1 MALLA
6 GTFVGLYTVILP
18 ALAALILTRWVL
30 GMSYTTPLFTVG
42 NYFLGVIALL
52 IIQIL
57 EDIESL
63 DERIDDLERKQ
74 P

>member
-18 ALAALILTRWVL
+18 ALAAFILTRWVL
-30 GMSYTTPLFTVG
+30 GMSYTTSLLTVG
-42 NYFLGVIALL
+42 IYFLGVIALL

-63 DERIDDLERKQ
+63 DERIEEIERRS
-74 P
+74 